1 MKASDATDRAA
12 GRAASPHEV
21 PLAARTMVGTA
32 VLASLLILGV
42 AFASGA
48 GAGFRAAQ
56 TALHDLAVAVVPGPI
71 MPIAA
76 SGAEVFLSPWLY
88 LVMLI
93 CFLAE
98 RYFPAR
104 AEQRF
109 LSVGFVQDLFGWFLL
124 NSFLRVALIGAFA
137 AALDALFETRL
148 AFLRL
153 VPQGFWPPAAGLL
166 LGLLVADFLKWLH
179 HWVRH
184 KVPLFWV
191 FHAVHHSQREMNM
204 FTDLRV
210 HLVEYMIALPIA
222 ATPLFML
229 GLTDVTVVW
238 VLILM
243 EAYSRIYHA
252 NIRANFGVLR
262 YVLVTPQSHRIH
274 HSADPRH
281 YDRNFAVVFSFWDRL
296 MGTQWHDH
304 TEYPETG
311 IPDRAYPM
319 EGSTTPLGVL
329 GDYARQFVYPFR
341 AIWNA
346 CRGRGWELDGP
357 ATRGAPTDRPPSPP

>member
-1 MKASDATDRAA
+1 MRL
-12 GRAASPHEV
+12 V
-21 PLAARTMVGTA
+21 PRVVLGAA
-32 VLASLLILGV
+32 VLGSLLMLAV
-42 AFASGA
+42 AFAPGA
-48 GAGFRAAQ
+48 STRFRAAQ
-56 TALHDLAVAVVPGPI
+56 GALIDLVVATVPAPI

-76 SGAEVFLSPWLY
+76 GGAEVFLRPWLY

-109 LSVGFVQDLFGWFLL
+109 FSVGFVQDLFGWFLV
-124 NSFLRVALIGAFA
+124 NSFLRVGLIGAFA
-137 AALDALFETRL
+137 AGLDALFQTRL
-148 AFLRL
+148 SFLRL
-153 VPQGFWPPAAGLL
+153 VPTGFWPPAGGFV

-210 HLVEYMIALPIA
+210 HLVEYLIALPIV

-229 GLTDVTVVW
+229 GLTDVTVIW

-252 NIRANFGVLR
+252 NIRADFGVLR

-281 YDRNFAVVFSFWDRL
+281 HDKNFAVVFSFWDRL

-304 TEYPETG
+304 TEYPDTG
-311 IPDRAYPM
+311 IRDLAFPT
-319 EGSTTPLGVL
+319 EESTKPVGIMR
-329 GDYARQFVYPFR
+329 DYFRQLVYPFR

-346 CRGRGWELDGP
+346 SRGGGWEIEGP
-357 ATRGAPTDRPPSPP
+357 DTRRAPSDRTSAPSA